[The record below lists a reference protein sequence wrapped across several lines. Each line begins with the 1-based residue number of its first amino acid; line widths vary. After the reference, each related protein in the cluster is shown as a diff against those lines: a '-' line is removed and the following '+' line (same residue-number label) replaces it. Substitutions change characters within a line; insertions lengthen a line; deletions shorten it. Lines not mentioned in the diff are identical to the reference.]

1 MLRSLP
7 CVRLRQPL
15 LFGLSLVLAALLA
28 PPREA
33 RACDVCAIYTAVD
46 LGPSKLGFRVGVGEQ
61 YTHFGT
67 TLENSEE
74 VPNPGEKMDSSI
86 TQILLGYNFTPQ
98 IGLQLTVPIL
108 HRTFTR
114 LEDGVLENGSETGF
128 GDLALLGS
136 FVPFEA
142 VGENGLFRASL
153 WGGLELP
160 SGNPDRLGEEEG
172 EETADLNGDG
182 IIDPEER
189 IRRRLEGLA
198 SAGVGFAG
206 APQGPLHGESAS
218 AIHGHDLA
226 LGSGSVDGIV
236 GGHIFMSWDRFFLAQ
251 SAQYAIRTE
260 GAFEYQYANDLTWQ
274 GGPGW
279 FVYLDH
285 DLSIALQGTVSG
297 ETKGNDTFEGEE
309 LDDSAVTYVFAGPA
323 LQVSWG
329 TSFSFEMF
337 GDIPFVRHE
346 TSLQIAP
353 DYRIRGGLVWRF

>member
-1 MLRSLP
+1 MLRSLSCARIRP
-7 CVRLRQPL
+7 RLL
-15 LFGLSLVLAALLA
+15 LGFVLVLLILGTVLA

-33 RACDVCAIYTAVD
+33 RACDICAIYTAVD

-67 TLENSEE
+67 TLDDSEE
-74 VPNPGEKMDSSI
+74 VPSTGEKMDSSI
-86 TQILLGYNFTPQ
+86 TQILLGYHFTPK
-98 IGLQLTVPIL
+98 IGLQLTIPII

-114 LEDGVLENGSETGF
+114 LEEGELENGSETGF

-153 WGGLELP
+153 WGGLKLP
-160 SGNPDRLGEEEG
+160 SGNPDRLAEEQDEDHD
-172 EETADLNGDG
+172 TLDLNGDG
-182 IIDPEER
+182 IIDAEER
-189 IRRRLEGLA
+189 IRQRLEGL
-198 SAGVGFAG
+198 SSTGLGS
-206 APQGPLHGESAS
+206 PLHDEAGS

-226 LGSGSVDGIV
+226 LGSGSVDGII
-236 GGHIFMSWDRFFLAQ
+236 GGHVFMSWDRFFLTQ

-285 DLSIALQGTVSG
+285 DLSISLQGTVSG
-297 ETKGNDTFEGEE
+297 ETKGNDTFEGEK
-309 LDDSAVTYVFAGPA
+309 LDDTAVTYVFAGPA
-323 LQVSWG
+323 MQVSWG

-337 GDIPFVRHE
+337 GDIPFVRNE
-346 TSLQIAP
+346 TGLQIAP